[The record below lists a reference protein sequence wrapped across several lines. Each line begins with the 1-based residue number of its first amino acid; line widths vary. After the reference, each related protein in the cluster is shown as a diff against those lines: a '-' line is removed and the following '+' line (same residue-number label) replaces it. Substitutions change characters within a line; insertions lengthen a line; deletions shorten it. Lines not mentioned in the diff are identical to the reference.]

1 MQLSQ
6 NEIARY
12 SRQILMPAF
21 GLAGQEKL
29 KSSSVLVIGCGGL
42 GSPVLLYLVAAGVG
56 KVGIVDN
63 DVVDVSN
70 LQRQILFVENEVGKS
85 KVMTASNKLKEL
97 NQNVIIE
104 NYPSRIT
111 SFNAMEIV
119 EKYDLVVDCSDNF
132 QTRYLVNDVC
142 EILNRPFVYGAI
154 HQFEGQVS
162 VFNYNGGCTYRDLF
176 SSPPPEEMAP
186 NCATSGVLGM
196 MAGIVGSLQATEAVK
211 VLTGIG
217 EVLSG
222 KLLLIEALTMNFRK
236 IKIVRN
242 PDRSTI
248 TELIDYEA
256 FCGQNNFKL
265 ESISLANFKALAE
278 HEVQLIDVREK
289 VEYEVRNL
297 GGELMPLAEIE
308 KFVPQIR
315 KDKTVVIY
323 CQSGVRSRQA
333 IELLQTKYG
342 LDNLLN
348 LEGGINAAD
357 S

>member
-1 MQLSQ
+1 MDLNQ

-12 SRQILMPAF
+12 NRQILMPSF
-21 GLAGQEKL
+21 GLVSQEKL
-29 KSSSVLVIGCGGL
+29 KNSSVLVIGCGGL
-42 GSPVLLYLVAAGVG
+42 GSPVLLYLTAAGVG
-56 KVGIVDN
+56 KIGIVDN

-85 KVMTASNKLKEL
+85 KVETASSKLKEL

-104 NYPSRIT
+104 KYSSRFN
-111 SFNAMEIV
+111 SFNAMDIV
-119 EKYDLVVDCSDNF
+119 GKYDLVVDGSDNF
-132 QTRYLVNDVC
+132 PTRYLVNDVC
-142 EILNRPFVYGAI
+142 EILNKPFVYGAI

-176 SSPPPEEMAP
+176 SSPPAEEMAP
-186 NCATSGVLGM
+186 NCSTSGVLGM

-242 PDRSTI
+242 PERKKI
-248 TELIDYEA
+248 TELIDYYA
-256 FCGQNNFKL
+256 FCGQNNTNL
-265 ESISLANFKALAE
+265 ESITFANFKALNRNE
-278 HEVQLIDVREK
+278 IQLIDVREK
-289 VEYEVRNL
+289 AEYDINNL

-308 KFVPQIR
+308 GFLPRIK
-315 KDKTVVIY
+315 KDKTVVVH
-323 CQSGVRSRQA
+323 CQSGIRSQKA
-333 IELLQTKYG
+333 IELLQKKYG
-342 LDNLLN
+342 YTNLLN
-348 LEGGINAAD
+348 LTGGLNAAD